1 MAGKVERFEELKC
14 WQKAREL
21 VAAVY
26 NLCNQNSELARDF
39 VTQKQLK
46 AAALSTM
53 NNIAEGFGRYSNKDF
68 LKFLDYSSSSGM
80 EVRSMLYALLDQ
92 KYISEKT
99 FEEIYQLTVEHSNLT
114 IGLIKYVS
122 SKYYINT
129 YALKYINTHR

>member
-99 FEEIYQLTVEHSNLT
+99 FEEIYQLTIEHSNLT

-122 SKYYINT
+122 GRSST
-129 YALKYINTHR
+129 

>member
-1 MAGKVERFEELKC
+1 MAGKVERFEDLKC

-99 FEEIYQLTVEHSNLT
+99 FQEMYQLTVEHSNLT

-122 SKYYINT
+122 SKTNT
-129 YALKYINTHR
+129 

>member
-26 NLCNQNSELARDF
+26 NLCNQNTELARDF

-99 FEEIYQLTVEHSNLT
+99 FEEIYQLTVEHCNLT

-122 SKYYINT
+122 SKTNT
-129 YALKYINTHR
+129 

>member
-26 NLCNQNSELARDF
+26 NLCNQNTELARDF

-99 FEEIYQLTVEHSNLT
+99 FEEIYQLTVDHCNLT

-122 SKYYINT
+122 SKTNT
-129 YALKYINTHR
+129 

>member
-114 IGLIKYVS
+114 IGLIKYQ
-122 SKYYINT
+122 K
-129 YALKYINTHR
+129 